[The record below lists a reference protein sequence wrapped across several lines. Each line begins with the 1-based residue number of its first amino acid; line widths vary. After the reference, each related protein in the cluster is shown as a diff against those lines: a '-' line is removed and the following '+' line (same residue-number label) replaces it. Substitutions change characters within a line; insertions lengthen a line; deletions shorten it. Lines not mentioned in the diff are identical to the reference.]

1 MHGAWLNYRS
11 MTADPSLKE
20 QKLKPGTV
28 KRIFSFAKPYQV
40 SIYVYLATVV
50 VDAALIVATPLLLK
64 KLIDDGVMPKDS
76 SVVTQLAFFVALIAV
91 ADAAFNMLGRY
102 FSSRIGEG
110 LIYDLRSLVFAH
122 VQKQSIAFFTRTQ
135 TGALIS
141 RINSDVI
148 GAQQAFTSTL
158 SGLVSNVVSLL
169 LVGITMLILSWQIT
183 IFSLLMLPL
192 FLIPTKWVGRR
203 LQSLTR
209 ESFTLNSEMSS
220 TMTERFNVSGAML
233 VSLYGQ
239 PLREEAGF
247 RVRARRVADIG
258 IKTAM
263 LNRLFFIALTSVAA
277 IATAIAYGIGGHL
290 AINGGLTVG
299 TLLAITAL
307 LARLY
312 GPLTALSNVR
322 IDVMTSLV
330 SFERVFEV
338 LDLEPMVKDRSG
350 AIALK
355 SSKGKIEFKNVDFS
369 YPNAQEIS
377 LASLESVA
385 KAETVTSGIVLKGLT
400 FTVEP
405 GTTTA
410 LVGPSGAG
418 KTTISALIP
427 RLYDVTGGSIK
438 IDGNDIRDVTLESL
452 RNSIGVVMQDAH
464 LFHET
469 IVENLRY
476 AKQDATQDQ
485 MQSACEAAQI
495 WDLIKS
501 LPNGFETMVGER
513 GHRLSGG
520 EKQRLAIARLL
531 LKSPSI
537 VILDEATAHLD
548 SENEQLVHAAL
559 SHALKGRTSIVI
571 AHRLST
577 VREADQ
583 ILVLDKGVIVEQ
595 GKHDELIARGG
606 LYSELKFC
614 HKRSIHQRIATAA
627 RRPYEDHRLT
637 QVIAQGQ
644 QELIAGGIHLL
655 SRCNIFQF
663 LVEIGHLIY

>member
-11 MTADPSLKE
+11 MTADPSLKQ
-20 QKLKPGTV
+20 QKLKPGTIG
-28 KRIFSFAKPYQV
+28 RIFSFAKPYQV
-40 SIYVYLATVV
+40 SIYIYLATVV

-64 KLIDDGVMPKDS
+64 RLIDDGVIPQNGAI
-76 SVVTQLAFFVALIAV
+76 VTQLAIWVGLIAI

-169 LVGITMLILSWQIT
+169 LVGIAMFFLSWQIT
-183 IFSLLMLPL
+183 VFSLLMLPL
-192 FLIPTKWVGRR
+192 FLYPTKWVGRR
-203 LQSLTR
+203 LQALTR
-209 ESFTLNSEMSS
+209 ESFTLNSQMSS

-233 VSLYGQ
+233 VALYGQ
-239 PLREEAGF
+239 QERERDGF
-247 RVRARRVADIG
+247 GVRARRVADIG
-258 IKTAM
+258 IRMAM

-277 IATAIAYGIGGHL
+277 IATAFAYGIGGHL
-290 AINGGLTVG
+290 AISGELTVG

-312 GPLTALSNVR
+312 GPLTAISNVR

-338 LDLEPMVKDRSG
+338 LDLEPMVKNKAG
-350 AIALK
+350 ARTLT
-355 SSKGKIEFKNVDFS
+355 STKGKVEFKDVDFS
-369 YPNAQEIS
+369 YPNADEIS

-385 KAETVTSGIVLKGLT
+385 KVETIASGQVLHNLS
-400 FTVEP
+400 FVVEP

-427 RLYDVTGGSIK
+427 RLYDVTGGSISV
-438 IDGNDIRDVTLESL
+438 DGTDIREITLDSL
-452 RNSIGVVMQDAH
+452 RQSIGVVMQDAH

-469 IVENLRY
+469 IAENLRY
-476 AKQDATQDQ
+476 AKEDATQEE
-485 MQSACEAAQI
+485 MENACKAAQI
-495 WDLIKS
+495 WDLVSS
-501 LPNGFETMVGER
+501 LPNGLDTMVGER

-548 SENEQLVHAAL
+548 SENEQLVHKAL
-559 SHALKGRTSIVI
+559 SNALKGRTNIVI

-583 ILVLDKGVIVEQ
+583 ILVLEKGVIVER
-595 GKHDELIARGG
+595 GTHETLIAKGG
-606 LYSELKFC
+606 LYSELYN
-614 HKRSIHQRIATAA
+614 RQDLTGAT
-627 RRPYEDHRLT
+627 Y
-637 QVIAQGQ
+637 
-644 QELIAGGIHLL
+644 
-655 SRCNIFQF
+655 
-663 LVEIGHLIY
+663 

>member
-1 MHGAWLNYRS
+1 MHAAWMTHRS
-11 MTADPSLKE
+11 MTADPSVKE

-28 KRIFSFAKPYQV
+28 KRIFSFARPYRTN
-40 SIYVYLATVV
+40 IIIYLATVV
-50 VDAALIVATPLLLK
+50 VDAALVVATPLLLK
-64 KLIDDGVMPKDS
+64 RLIDDGVIPKNA
-76 SVVTQLAFFVALIAV
+76 SVVTSLALLVGLIAI
-91 ADAAFNMLGRY
+91 ADAGFNMLGRY

-110 LIYDLRSLVFAH
+110 LIYDLRSLVFSH

-148 GAQQAFTSTL
+148 GAQQAFTATL
-158 SGLVSNVVSLL
+158 SGVVSNVVSLF
-169 LVGITMLILSWQIT
+169 LVTITMLILSWQIT
-183 IFSLLMLPL
+183 IFSLLLLPV

-209 ESFTLNSEMSS
+209 ESFGVNAEMSS

-233 VSLYGQ
+233 VALYGE
-239 PLREEAGF
+239 PAREREYF
-247 RVRARRVADIG
+247 RSRARRVADIG
-258 IKTAM
+258 IKMAM

-277 IATAIAYGIGGHL
+277 IATAFAYGIGGHL
-290 AINGGLTVG
+290 AIEGGVTVG

-338 LDLEPMVKDRSG
+338 LDLEPMVNNREN
-350 AIALK
+350 ATVLK
-355 SSKGKIEFKNVDFS
+355 TSKPRLEFKNVSFS
-369 YPNAQEIS
+369 YPKAEEIS
-377 LASLESVA
+377 LASLESAA
-385 KAETVTSGIVLKGLT
+385 KAETVQSGQVLKDLS
-400 FTVEP
+400 FVAEP
-405 GTTTA
+405 GTMTA

-418 KTTISALIP
+418 KTTISALLP
-427 RLYDVTGGSIK
+427 RLYDVTDGAIS
-438 IDGNDIRDVTLESL
+438 IDGHDIRDLTLESL
-452 RNSIGVVMQDAH
+452 RDSIGVVMQDAH

-469 IVENLRY
+469 IAENLRY
-476 AKQDATQDQ
+476 AKQDATEEEMIQ
-485 MQSACEAAQI
+485 ACKSAQI
-495 WDLIKS
+495 WNLIDS

-531 LKSPSI
+531 LKSPSV

-559 SHALKGRTSIVI
+559 QTALKGRTSIVI

-577 VREADQ
+577 VRDADQ
-583 ILVLDKGVIVEQ
+583 ILVLEKGSIVER
-595 GKHDELIARGG
+595 GTHDELVAKGG
-606 LYSELKFC
+606 LYSDLYN
-614 HKRSIHQRIATAA
+614 RQDLTGAA
-627 RRPYEDHRLT
+627 
-637 QVIAQGQ
+637 
-644 QELIAGGIHLL
+644 
-655 SRCNIFQF
+655 N
-663 LVEIGHLIY
+663 

>member
-1 MHGAWLNYRS
+1 MSMHAAWMTHRS
-11 MTADPSLKE
+11 MTADPSVKE

-28 KRIFSFAKPYQV
+28 KRIFKFALPYRTN
-40 SIYVYLATVV
+40 IIIFLATVV
-50 VDAALIVATPLLLK
+50 VDAALVVATPLLLK
-64 KLIDDGVMPKDS
+64 QLIDDGVIPKDGA
-76 SVVTQLAFFVALIAV
+76 VVTRLAIFVGLLAI
-91 ADAAFNMLGRY
+91 ADAGFNMLGRY

-141 RINSDVI
+141 RINSDVM
-148 GAQQAFTSTL
+148 GAQQAFTATL
-158 SGLVSNVVSLL
+158 SGVVSNVVSLV

-183 IFSLLMLPL
+183 IFSLLLLPI

-209 ESFTLNSEMSS
+209 ESFNVNAEMSS

-233 VSLYGQ
+233 VALYGE
-239 PLREEAGF
+239 PDREREYF
-247 RVRARRVADIG
+247 RSRARRVADIG
-258 IKTAM
+258 IKMAM

-277 IATAIAYGIGGHL
+277 IATAFAYGIGGHL
-290 AINGGLTVG
+290 AINGGVTVG

-338 LDLEPMVKDRSG
+338 LDLEPMVKNRDG
-350 AIALK
+350 AKVLVTK
-355 SSKGKIEFKNVDFS
+355 EPRIEFDHVDFS
-369 YPNAQEIS
+369 YPRAEEIS
-377 LASLESVA
+377 LASLESAA
-385 KAETVTSGIVLKGLT
+385 KAETVQSGQVLKNLS
-400 FTVEP
+400 FVAEP
-405 GTTTA
+405 GTMTA

-418 KTTISALIP
+418 KSTISALLP
-427 RLYDVTGGSIK
+427 RLYDVTGGAIK
-438 IDGNDIRDVTLESL
+438 IDGNDIRDLTLESL
-452 RNSIGVVMQDAH
+452 RDSIGVVMQDAH
-464 LFHET
+464 LFHES
-469 IVENLRY
+469 IAENLRY
-476 AKQDATQDQ
+476 AKQDATPAE
-485 MQSACEAAQI
+485 MQAACEAAQI
-495 WDLIKS
+495 WKLIES
-501 LPNGFETMVGER
+501 LPNGLDTMVGER

-531 LKSPSI
+531 LKSPAV

-559 SHALKGRTSIVI
+559 QTALKGRTSIVI

-583 ILVLDKGVIVEQ
+583 ILVLEKGSIVER
-595 GKHDELIARGG
+595 GTHDVLVAKGG
-606 LYSELKFC
+606 LYSDLYN
-614 HKRSIHQRIATAA
+614 RQDLTGAA
-627 RRPYEDHRLT
+627 NQDSA
-637 QVIAQGQ
+637 VD
-644 QELIAGGIHLL
+644 
-655 SRCNIFQF
+655 N
-663 LVEIGHLIY
+663 

>member
-1 MHGAWLNYRS
+1 MSMHAAWMTHRS
-11 MTADPSLKE
+11 MTADPSVKE

-28 KRIFSFAKPYQV
+28 KRIFKFALPYRTN
-40 SIYVYLATVV
+40 IIIFLATVI
-50 VDAALIVATPLLLK
+50 VDAALVVATPLLLK
-64 KLIDDGVMPKDS
+64 QLIDDGVIPKDGA
-76 SVVTQLAFFVALIAV
+76 VVTRLALFVGLLAV
-91 ADAAFNMLGRY
+91 ADAGFNMLGRY

-122 VQKQSIAFFTRTQ
+122 VQRQSIAFFTRTQ

-141 RINSDVI
+141 RINSDVM
-148 GAQQAFTSTL
+148 GAQQAFTATL
-158 SGLVSNVVSLL
+158 SGVVSNVVSLF

-183 IFSLLMLPL
+183 IFSLLLLPV

-209 ESFTLNSEMSS
+209 ESFNVNAEMSS

-233 VSLYGQ
+233 VALYGE
-239 PLREEAGF
+239 PDREREYF
-247 RVRARRVADIG
+247 RSRARRVADIG
-258 IKTAM
+258 IKMAM

-277 IATAIAYGIGGHL
+277 IATAFAYGIGGHL
-290 AINGGLTVG
+290 AINGGVTVG

-338 LDLEPMVKDRSG
+338 LDLQPMVKNQDG
-350 AIALK
+350 AKVLVTK
-355 SSKGKIEFKNVDFS
+355 EPRIEFDDVNFS
-369 YPNAQEIS
+369 YPRAEEIS
-377 LASLESVA
+377 LASLESAA
-385 KAETVTSGIVLKGLT
+385 KAETVQSGQVLRNLS
-400 FTVEP
+400 FVAEP
-405 GTTTA
+405 GTMTA

-418 KTTISALIP
+418 KTTISALLP
-427 RLYDVTGGSIK
+427 RLYDVTEGSIK
-438 IDGNDIRDVTLESL
+438 IDGNDIRELTLESL
-452 RNSIGVVMQDAH
+452 RESIGVVMQDAH
-464 LFHET
+464 LFHES
-469 IVENLRY
+469 IAENLRY
-476 AKQDATQDQ
+476 AKQDATIEQ
-485 MQSACEAAQI
+485 MQAACEAAQI
-495 WDLIKS
+495 WKLIES
-501 LPNGFETMVGER
+501 LPNGLDTMVGER

-531 LKSPSI
+531 LKSPAV

-559 SHALKGRTSIVI
+559 QTALKGRTSIVI

-583 ILVLDKGVIVEQ
+583 ILVLEKGSIVER
-595 GKHDELIARGG
+595 GTHDELVAKGG
-606 LYSELKFC
+606 LYADLYN
-614 HKRSIHQRIATAA
+614 RQDLTGAA
-627 RRPYEDHRLT
+627 NQDSPID
-637 QVIAQGQ
+637 
-644 QELIAGGIHLL
+644 
-655 SRCNIFQF
+655 N
-663 LVEIGHLIY
+663 

>member
-1 MHGAWLNYRS
+1 MHAAWMTHRS
-11 MTADPSLKE
+11 MTADPSVKE

-28 KRIFSFAKPYQV
+28 KRIFSFARPYRTN
-40 SIYVYLATVV
+40 IIIYLATVV
-50 VDAALIVATPLLLK
+50 VDAGLIVATPLLLK
-64 KLIDDGVMPKDS
+64 RLIDEGVIPKDP
-76 SVVTQLAFFVALIAV
+76 SVVTNLAILVGLIAI

-148 GAQQAFTSTL
+148 GAQQAFTATL
-158 SGLVSNVVSLL
+158 SGVVSNVVSLV
-169 LVGITMLILSWQIT
+169 LVTITMLILSWQIT
-183 IFSLLMLPL
+183 IFSLLLLPV

-209 ESFTLNSEMSS
+209 ESFGVNAEMSS

-233 VSLYGQ
+233 VALYGE
-239 PLREEAGF
+239 PDREREYF
-247 RVRARRVADIG
+247 RSRARRVADIG
-258 IKTAM
+258 IKMAM

-277 IATAIAYGIGGHL
+277 IATAFAYGIGGHL
-290 AINGGLTVG
+290 AIQGGVTVG

-338 LDLEPMVKDRSG
+338 LDLEPMVKNRDN
-350 AIALK
+350 AVVLK
-355 SSKGKIEFKNVDFS
+355 TTEPKIEFKNVNFS
-369 YPNAQEIS
+369 YPRAEEIS
-377 LASLESVA
+377 LASLESAA
-385 KAETVTSGIVLKGLT
+385 KAETVQSGQVLRDLS
-400 FTVEP
+400 FVAAP
-405 GTTTA
+405 GTMTA

-418 KTTISALIP
+418 KTTISALLP
-427 RLYDVTGGSIK
+427 RLYDVTDGSIS
-438 IDGNDIRDVTLESL
+438 IDGHDIRDLTLESL
-452 RNSIGVVMQDAH
+452 RDSIGVVMQDAH

-469 IVENLRY
+469 IAENLRY
-476 AKQDATQDQ
+476 AKQDATEEEMIQ
-485 MQSACEAAQI
+485 ACKSAQI
-495 WDLIKS
+495 WKLIDS
-501 LPNGFETMVGER
+501 LPNRFETMVGER

-531 LKSPSI
+531 LKSPSV

-559 SHALKGRTSIVI
+559 QTALKGRTSIVI

-577 VREADQ
+577 VRDADQ
-583 ILVLDKGVIVEQ
+583 ILVLEKGSIVER
-595 GKHDELIARGG
+595 GTHDELVTQGG
-606 LYSELKFC
+606 LYSELYN
-614 HKRSIHQRIATAA
+614 RQDLTGAA
-627 RRPYEDHRLT
+627 
-637 QVIAQGQ
+637 
-644 QELIAGGIHLL
+644 
-655 SRCNIFQF
+655 N
-663 LVEIGHLIY
+663 

>member
-1 MHGAWLNYRS
+1 MSMHAAWMTHRS
-11 MTADPSLKE
+11 MTADPSVKE

-28 KRIFSFAKPYQV
+28 KRIFSFARPYRTN
-40 SIYVYLATVV
+40 IIIYLATVV
-50 VDAALIVATPLLLK
+50 VDAGLVVATPLLLK
-64 KLIDDGVMPKDS
+64 RLIDDGVIPKDA
-76 SVVTQLAFFVALIAV
+76 SVVTNLAILVGLIAI
-91 ADAAFNMLGRY
+91 ADAGFNMLGRY

-110 LIYDLRSLVFAH
+110 LIYDLRSLVFSH

-148 GAQQAFTSTL
+148 GAQQAFTATL
-158 SGLVSNVVSLL
+158 SGVVSNVVSLF
-169 LVGITMLILSWQIT
+169 LVTITMLILSWQIT
-183 IFSLLMLPL
+183 IFSLLLLPV

-209 ESFTLNSEMSS
+209 ESFGVNAEMSS

-233 VSLYGQ
+233 VALYGE
-239 PLREEAGF
+239 PAREREYF
-247 RVRARRVADIG
+247 RSRARRVADIG
-258 IKTAM
+258 IKMAM

-277 IATAIAYGIGGHL
+277 IATAFAYGIGGHL
-290 AINGGLTVG
+290 AIQGGVTVG

-338 LDLEPMVKDRSG
+338 LDLEPMVKNRDNAKVLQTTQPR
-350 AIALK
+350 
-355 SSKGKIEFKNVDFS
+355 IEFKNVNFS
-369 YPNAQEIS
+369 YPRAEEIS
-377 LASLESVA
+377 LASLESAA
-385 KAETVTSGIVLKGLT
+385 KAETVQSGQVLNNLS
-400 FTVEP
+400 FVAAP
-405 GTTTA
+405 GTMTA

-418 KTTISALIP
+418 KTTISALLP
-427 RLYDVTGGSIK
+427 RLYDVTDGAIS
-438 IDGNDIRDVTLESL
+438 IDGHDIRDLTLESL
-452 RNSIGVVMQDAH
+452 RDSIGVVMQDAH

-469 IVENLRY
+469 IAENLRY
-476 AKQDATQDQ
+476 AKQDATEEE
-485 MQSACEAAQI
+485 MINACKSAQI
-495 WDLIKS
+495 WNLIDS
-501 LPNGFETMVGER
+501 LPNRFETMVGER

-531 LKSPSI
+531 LKSPSV

-559 SHALKGRTSIVI
+559 QTALKGRTSIVI

-577 VREADQ
+577 VRDADQ
-583 ILVLDKGVIVEQ
+583 ILVLEKGSIVER
-595 GKHDELIARGG
+595 GTHDELVAKGG
-606 LYSELKFC
+606 LYLDLYN
-614 HKRSIHQRIATAA
+614 RQDLTGAA
-627 RRPYEDHRLT
+627 
-637 QVIAQGQ
+637 
-644 QELIAGGIHLL
+644 
-655 SRCNIFQF
+655 N
-663 LVEIGHLIY
+663 